1 MSRLESQS
9 QIPAGQQQAM
19 AQIVGSH
26 YHYRMGFLAVVNIW
40 EVNQQ
45 TGDLS
50 QLLLKEYQWQKMVYG
65 KIILWRMKFLDTVW
79 QESNLIKREEIVK
92 QNWLVY
98 EKVGIMII
106 PPGVV
111 IQRSICDVIEDE
123 YIFSAHH

>member
-1 MSRLESQS
+1 
-9 QIPAGQQQAM
+9 
-19 AQIVGSH
+19 
-26 YHYRMGFLAVVNIW
+26 MGFLAVVNIW

-79 QESNLIKREEIVK
+79 EESNLIKREEIVK